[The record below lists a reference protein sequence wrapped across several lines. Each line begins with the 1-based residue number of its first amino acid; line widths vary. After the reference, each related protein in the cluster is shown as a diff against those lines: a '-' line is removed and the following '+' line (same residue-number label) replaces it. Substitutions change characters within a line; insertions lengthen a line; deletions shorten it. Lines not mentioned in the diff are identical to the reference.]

1 MIRCYYQVRLIINPF
16 SLFYKARTIR
26 DQLFQICEEFK
37 AEKDETAKRHEAAIK
52 EKAEKFK
59 NEVN

>member
-1 MIRCYYQVRLIINPF
+1 MLLPSKIKYSYCYQ
-16 SLFYKARTIR
+16 ARTIR

-52 EKAEKFK
+52 EKTEKFK
-59 NEVN
+59 NDVNY